1 MGISSQYMVHV
12 YEHEWSEMLLWLR
25 WKVIE
30 GALLDTGSFLQ
41 VWLDAEC
48 GLDYTVVRPAG
59 LTNGAATD
67 KEFKVAADTD
77 M

>member
-1 MGISSQYMVHV
+1 
-12 YEHEWSEMLLWLR
+12 
-25 WKVIE
+25 
-30 GALLDTGSFLQ
+30 
-41 VWLDAEC
+41 
-48 GLDYTVVRPAG
+48 VRPAG